1 MDIKNICF
9 YPFRLDHVVCIDLVP
24 SLFELLEIV
33 TQQDPTFVPDVQQIL
48 SEVQEGKSFQS
59 GHLEEDLNEN
69 EKLSTPGKVKDRV
82 NKLFNK
88 QGTIPFWKK

>member
-1 MDIKNICF
+1 MASA
-9 YPFRLDHVVCIDLVP
+9 DLVP

-33 TQQDPTFVPDVQQIL
+33 TLQDPKIVPDLQQII
-48 SEVQEGKSFQS
+48 SEVQEGRAIQKENS
-59 GHLEEDLNEN
+59 EEDFNEN

-82 NKLFNK
+82 NKLFHK

>member
-9 YPFRLDHVVCIDLVP
+9 YPFRLDHVVCMDLVP

-48 SEVQEGKSFQS
+48 SEVQ
-59 GHLEEDLNEN
+59 
-69 EKLSTPGKVKDRV
+69 
-82 NKLFNK
+82 
-88 QGTIPFWKK
+88 

>member
-1 MDIKNICF
+1 MDF
-9 YPFRLDHVVCIDLVP
+9 VP

-33 TQQDPTFVPDVQQIL
+33 THQDPTLVPDIQEII
-48 SEVQEGKSFQS
+48 SEVQESKPSQS
-59 GHLEEDLNEN
+59 GHPEEDLNENENEN

-82 NKLFNK
+82 NKLFHK